1 LATNRNGSVLAQSH
15 FIGRVE
21 YSKIYDNGT
30 LVRNMIP
37 CYRRSD
43 LKPGMYDTVNNVFYT
58 NSGSGEF
65 ILGPVVE
72 ESSRQ
77 LEYNQVYTSYENP
90 GKLRLPSAY
99 QEV

>member
-1 LATNRNGSVLAQSH
+1 MWDGT
-15 FIGRVE
+15 
-21 YSKIYDNGT
+21 T

-72 ESSRQ
+72 ESSR
-77 LEYNQVYTSYENP
+77 
-90 GKLRLPSAY
+90 
-99 QEV
+99 